1 MDELELLKKDWKKDE
16 DTKYPKLSYNEIYK
30 MILKKSSS
38 IVKWIFIISIL
49 EFALWTL
56 ISFAFK
62 NTDYNKRFES
72 YHAENIMIPF
82 LILGYIILAYFFYKF
97 YMNYRTISA
106 TDSAKILMENILK
119 TRRTVKHYVGFN
131 LIYMAVSAFVAL
143 GIQFDRDEDM
153 ISLVEKASANGE
165 AFKFYAITIV
175 LTLVFLAVFI
185 AVILGF
191 YYLIYGILLKRL
203 NKNYKELKK
212 LEV

>member
-1 MDELELLKKDWKKDE
+1 MDELELLKKDWKKNE
-16 DTKYPKLSYNEIYK
+16 DTKYPKLSYKEIYG

-49 EFALWTL
+49 EFAFWTL

-62 NTDYNKRFES
+62 NTEYNKRFES

-82 LILGYIILAYFFYKF
+82 LILGYIILIYFFHKF
-97 YMNYRTISA
+97 YMNYKTISA

-119 TRRTVKHYVGFN
+119 TRRTVKQYVGFN
-131 LIYMAVSAFVAL
+131 LVYLALSAFIVL
-143 GIQFDRDEDM
+143 GLQFDRDQDM

-165 AFKFYAITIV
+165 IFKFYALTIII
-175 LTLVFLAVFI
+175 TLVSLALLI
-185 AVILGF
+185 AIILGF

-203 NKNYKELKK
+203 NRNYKELKK

>member
-16 DTKYPKLSYNEIYK
+16 DSKYPKLSYNEIYK

-49 EFALWTL
+49 EFVLWTL
-56 ISFAFK
+56 ISFTFK

-82 LILGYIILAYFFYKF
+82 LILGYLILAYFFYKF

-106 TDSAKILMENILK
+106 TDNAKILMENILK
-119 TRRTVKHYVGFN
+119 TRRTVKQYVGFN
-131 LIYMAVSAFVAL
+131 LIYMAISAFVAL
-143 GIQFDRDEDM
+143 GIQFNRDEEM
-153 ISLVEKASANGE
+153 ISLIDKASANGE
-165 AFKFYAITIV
+165 VFKFYALTIV
-175 LTLVFLAVFI
+175 LTLVFLAIFI

-203 NKNYKELKK
+203 NSNYKELKK